1 MGWSRLLSMQWAGSV
16 QHGGRS
22 HTVIH
27 KRFGNGTGVG
37 ALRVDGTK
45 KSPLLMPQ
53 TASRRAHG
61 GVAVVDRGARGGG

>member
-37 ALRVDGTK
+37 ALRVDGTG
-45 KSPLLMPQ
+45 KSPP
-53 TASRRAHG
+53 AH
-61 GVAVVDRGARGGG
+61 ATDREPAGARRRSGG